1 MLFFAIAAAIIA
13 VTVAAAHYILGE
25 RAVLKPLFAEPT
37 DGLLATPTMRHLTW
51 AMFQLHSLV
60 WASLGIVVLLNRLQG
75 GSDLIGYLAILI
87 FTASGIGNFAAL
99 QRPHP
104 GGILLFLAAGM
115 TAADIWFN

>member
-1 MLFFAIAAAIIA
+1 MLIFAIATAIIA

-25 RAVLKPLFAEPT
+25 RVVLKPLFAET
-37 DGLLATPTMRHLTW
+37 THGLLAAPTMRHLTW

-75 GSDLIGYLAILI
+75 GSDLIAYLAILI
-87 FTASGIGNFAAL
+87 FTTSGIGNFAAL
-99 QRPHP
+99 RRPHP
-104 GGILLFLAAGM
+104 GGILLLLAAAT